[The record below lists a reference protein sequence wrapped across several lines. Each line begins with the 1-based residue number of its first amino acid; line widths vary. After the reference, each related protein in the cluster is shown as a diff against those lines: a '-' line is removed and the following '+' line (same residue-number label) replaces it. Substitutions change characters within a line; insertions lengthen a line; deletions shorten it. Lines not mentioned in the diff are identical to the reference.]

1 MADDWI
7 DLRRRDG
14 ATLRVIHA
22 PPWSVSPLA
31 TAAAVH
37 VGYPN
42 CLEALPH
49 EQQIKF
55 IFSLRYYGRWL
66 AYDKSEQNT
75 E

>member
-14 ATLRVIHA
+14 VTLRVIHA
-22 PPWSVSPLA
+22 PPWWESPPATVSVQ
-31 TAAAVH
+31 

-42 CLEALPH
+42 CLEALPQ

-66 AYDKSEQNT
+66 AYDNSES
-75 E
+75 

>member
-14 ATLRVIHA
+14 VTLRVMHA

-31 TAAAVH
+31 TVTVH
-37 VGYPN
+37 VGYPSY
-42 CLEALPH
+42 LEVLPH

-66 AYDKSEQNT
+66 AYDTPEQK
-75 E
+75 

>member
-14 ATLRVIHA
+14 VTLRVLRRTNKSLN
-22 PPWSVSPLA
+22 PPNAV
-31 TAAAVH
+31 AAVQ
-37 VGYPN
+37 VDYPN

-66 AYDKSEQNT
+66 AYDTSEQDT